1 MHLKSSGWRY
11 IAGAVAAGLAL
22 SVISPS
28 LDLCFRKTEKRG
40 CAENVGVVL
49 NVGSGAN
56 AASAAD
62 TSGSAN
68 IFVAYPPDNGKVPA
82 SSSYIVGAI
91 APGAGLTINGQE
103 ARVGRAGFFAHVI
116 GLQPGIN
123 HLNLQLLDRPSSQ
136 QAPGRPFG
144 PPKVITVNRELPPP
158 PVPAGELK
166 ILPDSISP
174 AVERGVLPGELVEF
188 SVRATPGATVSM
200 QIGGHVVPFYPSVA
214 LKQQIQQ
221 RKIAARKSAAAKGKK
236 GTTSGARHNSHQK
249 LATLSNASSTKSSQ
263 ANASTAK
270 ASAAQQS
277 GGYNPYTTI
286 GMSPVD
292 TSANSGVNIG
302 LDAAYGQ
309 VYQRLPAARS
319 DRYVGFIKI
328 SALDQFEQTNPI
340 FIAEKDG
347 RSVSATSPYKITVV
361 RQPFLVQTAHDNT
374 IVRVGPGAG
383 RITPLVRGVR
393 LLADGWHGDELRI
406 VYSST
411 KHVYISKNDLTA
423 ANPGWSPS
431 NPGASGALPA
441 SNVRTINTKK
451 DGYGDALLLPMS
463 QRLPYQVEQSVHPNK
478 LTLKVYGATQDTDW
492 VSPADTDADE
502 ISKRSNLDLVDGI
515 SFRQVQ
521 DGVFEVTA
529 QLKGDRQWGYKVDYE
544 GTTLR
549 LRVKHAP
556 RLAADGSLTGLK
568 ICVDP
573 GHGGT
578 ESGSTGCNGM
588 KEKQLNLEMALKFKA
603 ALERAGAHVIMT
615 RTTDSETVSLDER
628 VNIAVK
634 ADADLLV
641 SVHNNAL
648 PDGRDPW
655 KEHGT
660 STYWYHPQSTEL
672 ARGLKDSVIGAVG
685 FPDIGCRFQNLALC
699 RPTSMPAVL
708 VEVGFMIHPDEFAQM
723 LDPVVQERVAE
734 GLLKGVHRY
743 LARK

>member
-11 IAGAVAAGLAL
+11 IAGAVATGLVL
-22 SVISPS
+22 SVVLPS
-28 LDLCFRKTEKRG
+28 ADLCCRNTKNAGIGTDARS
-40 CAENVGVVL
+40 AEIAEG
-49 NVGSGAN
+49 GSLRAAGAN

-62 TSGSAN
+62 ASGAAN

-91 APGAGLTINGQE
+91 APGAGLTVNGQE

-116 GLQPGIN
+116 GLQPGAN
-123 HLNLQLLDRPSSQ
+123 RFNLQLLDRPSSQ

-144 PPKVITVNRELPPP
+144 LPKIITVNREVPPP
-158 PVPAGELK
+158 PVTAGELK

-188 SVRATPGATVSM
+188 SVRATPGSTVSM

-221 RKIAARKSAAAKGKK
+221 RKIAARKSAAARGRGKVAIAN
-236 GTTSGARHNSHQK
+236 GARHNTPQK
-249 LATLSNASSTKSSQ
+249 LATPSNASP
-263 ANASTAK
+263 AK
-270 ASAAQQS
+270 ASLAQQT
-277 GGYNPYTTI
+277 GGYNPYRTI

-309 VYQRLPAARS
+309 VYQRLPAARA

-328 SALDQFEQTNPI
+328 SNLDQFEQTNPI

-361 RQPFLVQTAHDNT
+361 HQPFLVQTAHDNT

-406 VYSST
+406 AYSST
-411 KHVYISKNDLTA
+411 KHVYISKNDMTA
-423 ANPGWSPS
+423 APPGWSPS

-451 DGYGDALLLPMS
+451 DGYGDALLLPLS

-478 LTLKVYGATQDTDW
+478 LTLKIYGATQDTDW

-556 RLAADGSLTGLK
+556 RLAADGSLTGLR

-672 ARGLKDSVIGAVG
+672 ARGLKDSVINAVG

>member
-1 MHLKSSGWRY
+1 MHLKGQDWRY
-11 IAGAVAAGLAL
+11 CTGAVATGLAIYTFL
-22 SVISPS
+22 
-28 LDLCFRKTEKRG
+28 LCPQLGGRG
-40 CAENVGVVL
+40 
-49 NVGSGAN
+49 N
-56 AASAAD
+56 AAAAE
-62 TSGSAN
+62 TSNSAN

-82 SSSYIVGAI
+82 SSSYVVGAI
-91 APGAGLTINGQE
+91 APGAGLSINGQE
-103 ARVGRAGFFAHVI
+103 ARVGRAGFFAHVVS
-116 GLQPGIN
+116 LQPGAN
-123 HLNLQLLDRPSSQ
+123 KLNLQLLDRPSSQ
-136 QAPGRPFG
+136 QASGRPYG
-144 PPKVITVNRELPPP
+144 PAKTITVNRELPPP
-158 PVPAGELK
+158 PVSAAELK

-174 AVERGVLPGELVEF
+174 AVERAVLPGELVEF
-188 SVRATPGATVSM
+188 SVRATPGAKLTM
-200 QIGGHVVPFYPSVA
+200 QIGGHTVPFYPSVA

-221 RKIAARKSAAAKGKK
+221 RRNAVRLSASARARGKNGATK
-236 GTTSGARHNSHQK
+236 SGATSP
-249 LATLSNASSTKSSQ
+249 KSR
-263 ANASTAK
+263 
-270 ASAAQQS
+270 
-277 GGYNPYTTI
+277 GFVNPYTTV

-292 TSANSGVNIG
+292 TNTNSGVNIG

-328 SALDQFEQTNPI
+328 GALEQFDETNPV

-347 RSVSATSPYKITVV
+347 RSVSVTSPYKLTVL

-411 KHVYISKNDLTA
+411 KHVYIGKNDMTA
-423 ANPGWSPS
+423 AGPAWSPA
-431 NPGASGALPA
+431 NPTASGALPV

-451 DGYGDALLLPMS
+451 DAYGDALILPMS

-478 LTLKVYGATQDTDW
+478 LTLKIYGATQDTDW

-502 ISKRSNLDLVDGI
+502 ISKRSSLDLVDGI

-549 LRVKHAP
+549 LRIKHAP
-556 RLAADGSLTGLK
+556 KLAADGSLTGLK

-578 ESGSTGCNGM
+578 ESGSIGCNGL
-588 KEKQLNLEMALKFKA
+588 KEKQLNLEMALKFKN
-603 ALERAGAHVIMT
+603 ALERAGAQVIMT
-615 RTTDSETVSLDER
+615 RISDGETVSLDDR
-628 VNIAVK
+628 VNIAAR
-634 ADADLLV
+634 ADADLLI
-641 SVHNNAL
+641 SVHNNSL

-672 ARGLKDSVIGAVG
+672 ARGLKESVISAVG

-699 RPTSMPAVL
+699 RPTAMPAVL

-723 LDPVVQERVAE
+723 LDPSVQERVAE

-743 LARK
+743 LSKK

>member
-1 MHLKSSGWRY
+1 MHLKSPGWRY
-11 IAGAVAAGLAL
+11 STGVAAAGLVL
-22 SVISPS
+22 FVIAFCPDLCYKSPS
-28 LDLCFRKTEKRG
+28 LLGSTTSTKASLG
-40 CAENVGVVL
+40 SAE
-49 NVGSGAN
+49 
-56 AASAAD
+56 AAD
-62 TSGSAN
+62 ASNVAN

-91 APGAGLTINGQE
+91 PPGAGVTINGQE

-116 GLQPGIN
+116 GLQPGAN
-123 HLNLQLLDRPSSQ
+123 RLNIQLLDRPSSQ
-136 QAPGRPFG
+136 QAAGRPTG
-144 PPKVITVNRELPPP
+144 ASKTITVNRELPPP

-188 SVRATPGATVSM
+188 SLRATPGSTVSM

-221 RKIAARKSAAAKGKK
+221 RKNAARRSAVAKGRGKK
-236 GTTSGARHNSHQK
+236 GATARGAAK
-249 LATLSNASSTKSSQ
+249 PSTV
-263 ANASTAK
+263 
-270 ASAAQQS
+270 QS
-277 GGYNPYTTI
+277 KPTGGFSNPYTTV

-292 TSANSGVNIG
+292 NSANAGVNIG

-328 SALDQFEQTNPI
+328 GALDQFEQTNPV
-340 FIAEKDG
+340 FVAEKDG
-347 RSVSATSPYKITVV
+347 RSVSITSPYKVTVI

-383 RITPLVRGVR
+383 RITPLIRGVR

-406 VYSST
+406 AYSST
-411 KHVYISKNDLTA
+411 KHVYINKNDMTA
-423 ANPGWSPS
+423 SGLGWSPA
-431 NPGASGALPA
+431 NPGASGALPV

-451 DGYGDALLLPMS
+451 DGYGDALLLPLS

-478 LTLKVYGATQDTDW
+478 LTLKIYGATQDTDW

-556 RLAADGSLTGLK
+556 RLAADGSLTGLR

-578 ESGSTGCNGM
+578 ESGSIGCNGM
-588 KEKQLNLEMALKFKA
+588 KEKQLNLEMSLKFKA

-615 RTTDSETVSLDER
+615 RTTDAETVSLDER
-628 VNIAVK
+628 VNMAVK
-634 ADADLLV
+634 ADADLLI

-660 STYWYHPQSTEL
+660 SSYWYQPQSTEL
-672 ARGLKDSVIGAVG
+672 ARGLKDSLISAVG

-699 RPTSMPAVL
+699 RPTAMPAVL

>member
-1 MHLKSSGWRY
+1 MHLKSPGWRLTSGAATAGLVLCLFSLFPDLLFRATGVDSAVSAKAADQ
-11 IAGAVAAGLAL
+11 AGA
-22 SVISPS
+22 
-28 LDLCFRKTEKRG
+28 
-40 CAENVGVVL
+40 
-49 NVGSGAN
+49 
-56 AASAAD
+56 
-62 TSGSAN
+62 AN

-82 SSSYIVGAI
+82 SSTYIVGAI
-91 APGAGLTINGQE
+91 APGAGITVNGQE
-103 ARVGRAGFFAHVI
+103 ARVGRTGFFAHVVS
-116 GLQPGIN
+116 LQPGAN
-123 HLNLQLLDRPSSQ
+123 RLNLQLLDRPSSQ
-136 QAPGRPFG
+136 QAAGRPIG
-144 PPKVITVNRELPPP
+144 AGRTITVNRELPPP
-158 PVPAGELK
+158 PVSASELK
-166 ILPDSISP
+166 LLPDSISP

-188 SVRATPGATVSM
+188 SVRATPGASVSM
-200 QIGGHVVPFYPSVA
+200 QVGGHVVPFYPSVV

-221 RKIAARKSAAAKGKK
+221 RKNAARRSANSKARGPKNATARGAMKK
-236 GTTSGARHNSHQK
+236 TGI
-249 LATLSNASSTKSSQ
+249 
-263 ANASTAK
+263 ANA
-270 ASAAQQS
+270 
-277 GGYNPYTTI
+277 YTTI

-292 TSANSGVNIG
+292 NSANAGVNIG

-328 SALDQFEQTNPI
+328 GALEQFEQTNPV
-340 FIAEKDG
+340 FTAEKDG
-347 RSVSATSPYKITVV
+347 RKVSVTSPYKLTVL
-361 RQPFLVQTAHDNT
+361 RQPFLVQTVHDNT

-383 RITPLVRGVR
+383 RITPLMRGVR

-406 VYSST
+406 AYSST
-411 KHVYISKNDLTA
+411 KHVYINKSDMTPAGL
-423 ANPGWSPS
+423 GWSPS
-431 NPGASGALPA
+431 NQVASGALPV

-451 DGYGDALLLPMS
+451 DAYGDALLLPLS

-478 LTLKVYGATQDTDW
+478 LVLKIYGATQDTDW
-492 VSPADTDADE
+492 VSPAETDADE
-502 ISKRSNLDLVDGI
+502 ISKRSNLEQVDGI

-549 LRVKHAP
+549 LHIKNAP
-556 RLAADGSLTGLK
+556 RLASDGSLTGLK

-578 ESGSTGCNGM
+578 ESGSIGCNGM
-588 KEKQLNLEMALKFKA
+588 KEKQLNLEMSLKFKA

-615 RTTDSETVSLDER
+615 RTTDGETVSLDER
-628 VNIAVK
+628 VSIANRS
-634 ADADLLV
+634 DADLLI

-660 STYWYHPQSTEL
+660 SSYWYHQQSTEL

-699 RPTSMPAVL
+699 RPTAMPAVL

-723 LDPVVQERVAE
+723 LDPLVQERVAE

-743 LARK
+743 LSKK

>member
-1 MHLKSSGWRY
+1 MHLKSPRWRY
-11 IAGAVAAGLAL
+11 SIGAAAAGLLLCVASL
-22 SVISPS
+22 CPDLILKAPGLDIAGSAGHSPS
-28 LDLCFRKTEKRG
+28 
-40 CAENVGVVL
+40 
-49 NVGSGAN
+49 GA
-56 AASAAD
+56 AKAAD
-62 TSGSAN
+62 PGGAAN

-82 SSSYIVGAI
+82 SASYIVGAV
-91 APGAGLTINGQE
+91 APGAGITVNGQE
-103 ARVGRAGFFAHVI
+103 ARVGRSGFFAHVVT
-116 GLQPGIN
+116 LQPGAN
-123 HLNLQLLDRPSSQ
+123 RLNLQLLDRPSSQ
-136 QAPGRPFG
+136 QTAGRPTG
-144 PPKVITVNRELPPP
+144 PIKTITVNRELPPP
-158 PVPAGELK
+158 PVSSTELK
-166 ILPDSISP
+166 VLPDSISP

-188 SVRATPGATVSM
+188 SVRATPGARVSM

-221 RKIAARKSAAAKGKK
+221 RKNAARKSATAKGRAH
-236 GTTSGARHNSHQK
+236 GSATTSS
-249 LATLSNASSTKSSQ
+249 ASKTAGKS
-263 ANASTAK
+263 A
-270 ASAAQQS
+270 
-277 GGYNPYTTI
+277 NPYTTI

-292 TSANSGVNIG
+292 NSANAGVNIG

-328 SALDQFEQTNPI
+328 GALEQFEQTNPI

-347 RSVSATSPYKITVV
+347 RSVSITSPYKLTIL
-361 RQPFLVQTAHDNT
+361 RQPFLVQTLHDNT

-383 RITPLVRGVR
+383 RITPLARGVR
-393 LLADGWHGDELRI
+393 LLSDGWHGDELRI
-406 VYSST
+406 AYSST
-411 KHVYISKNDLTA
+411 KHVYISKNDMTPA
-423 ANPGWSPS
+423 GMGWAPANNGS
-431 NPGASGALPA
+431 SGALPA

-451 DGYGDALLLPMS
+451 DAYGDALLLPLS
-463 QRLPYQVEQSVHPNK
+463 QRLPYQVEQSLHPNK
-478 LTLKVYGATQDTDW
+478 LVLKIFGATQDTDW

-502 ISKRSNLDLVDGI
+502 ISKRSSLEQVDGI

-549 LRVKHAP
+549 LRIKNAP
-556 RLAADGSLTGLK
+556 RLASDGSLTGLK

-578 ESGSTGCNGM
+578 ESGSIGCNGM
-588 KEKQLNLEMALKFKA
+588 KEKQLNLEMALKFKS
-603 ALERAGAHVIMT
+603 ALERAGAQVIMT
-615 RTTDSETVSLDER
+615 RTTDAETVSLDER
-628 VNIAVK
+628 VSIANR
-634 ADADLLV
+634 ADADLLI

-660 STYWYHPQSTEL
+660 SSYWYHPQSTEL
-672 ARGLKDSVIGAVG
+672 ARGLKDSVISAVG

-699 RPTSMPAVL
+699 RPTAMPAVL

-723 LDPVVQERVAE
+723 LDPAVQDRVAE

-743 LARK
+743 LSKK